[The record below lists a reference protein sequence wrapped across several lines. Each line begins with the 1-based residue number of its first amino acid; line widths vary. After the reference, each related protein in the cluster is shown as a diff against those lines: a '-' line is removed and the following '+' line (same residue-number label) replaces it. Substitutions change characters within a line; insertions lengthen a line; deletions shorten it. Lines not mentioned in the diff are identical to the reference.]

1 MRILKYIASA
11 SALLFLSACSDE
23 PDVGNSPYPATEL
36 IADSPV
42 FTGHIIEV
50 IEEDQVM
57 MVVEGITKEEALEID
72 YQSYELPMATFFS
85 NGTRFEEGFKAGD
98 KVAVWKFEEGPELA
112 GVIAERIVL
121 LEE

>member
-1 MRILKYIASA
+1 M
-11 SALLFLSACSDE
+11 LFLSACSDE

-98 KVAVWKFEEGPELA
+98 KVAVWKFEEAPELA

>member
-1 MRILKYIASA
+1 
-11 SALLFLSACSDE
+11 
-23 PDVGNSPYPATEL
+23 
-36 IADSPV
+36 
-42 FTGHIIEV
+42 
-50 IEEDQVM
+50 M

>member
-50 IEEDQVM
+50 IEEDQVV